1 MPNYVIVRNKDEK
14 PMEYYRQKTKTFVGS
29 LQSAS
34 KWNSKKMAQPAYD
47 KLIKN
52 GEKNLE
58 IVDSDKDKQEVMN
71 MLLSGDENT
80 GSQHAMD
87 ALDKIKEVTSP
98 RSYQYRNPK
107 LKQKY
112 SKLLQSKQIK
122 TIEKLFFSNIF
133 LIKILDRTIERM
145 YYKLHKECTFENKVK
160 VRLI

>member
-71 MLLSGDENT
+71 MLLGGDENT

-98 RSYQYRNPK
+98 RSYQYRNQK

-122 TIEKLFFSNIF
+122 TIEKL
-133 LIKILDRTIERM
+133 IKHVW
-145 YYKLHKECTFENKVK
+145 KLVK
-160 VRLI
+160 

>member
-71 MLLSGDENT
+71 MLLGGDENT

-122 TIEKLFFSNIF
+122 TIEKLIKHVWKLVKRNSRTLYIFFEHIF
-133 LIKILDRTIERM
+133 DKNTGQNNRT
-145 YYKLHKECTFENKVK
+145 YVL
-160 VRLI
+160 

>member
-1 MPNYVIVRNKDEK
+1 
-14 PMEYYRQKTKTFVGS
+14 MEYYRQKTKTFVGS

-71 MLLSGDENT
+71 MLLGGDENT

-122 TIEKLFFSNIF
+122 TIEKI
-133 LIKILDRTIERM
+133 IKRVW
-145 YYKLHKECTFENKVK
+145 KLVK
-160 VRLI
+160 